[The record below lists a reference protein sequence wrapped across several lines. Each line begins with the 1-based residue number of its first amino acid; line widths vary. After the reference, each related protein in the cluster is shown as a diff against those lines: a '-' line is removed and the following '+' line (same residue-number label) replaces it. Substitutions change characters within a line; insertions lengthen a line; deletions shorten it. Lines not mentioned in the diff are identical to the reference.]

1 MKKSGPRFAS
11 PILFIAKASGVLK
24 STQNH
29 SGIACHFRFASRV
42 VFLLALATG
51 SAQAQLV
58 WEKTVHNLRAQPG
71 DEKVEAVFPFRNA
84 GAFPVKITQIQSSC
98 GCTTARSEKELYAP
112 GESGEITGIFKIG
125 GRVGRQNKTITVRT
139 DPPSAKPICLAMV
152 TEISEN
158 VALDR
163 RVVFWSRGEPP
174 EAREIHLKVL
184 QTVPIRIVR
193 ADSSDPRL
201 RATLREIAPGREYL
215 LQVRV
220 ADTSAPLKGEVVLVG
235 DSPAGSPQTFTV
247 RARVK

>member
-1 MKKSGPRFAS
+1 MAAYDVDRLLSTARERLAAAQTAEKDNRVEAETDLMFKVGGKGQWNADAYQERKDKNRPALTINQLDVFSNQVNNEIRQSQPALHIS
-11 PILFIAKASGVLK
+11 PKRDATADTAEVLEGMARAIQYE
-24 STQNH
+24 TDAEL
-29 SGIACHFRFASRV
+29 GYDMASRYAV
-42 VFLLALATG
+42 DSGFG
-51 SAQAQLV
+51 C
-58 WEKTVHNLRAQPG
+58 LR
-71 DEKVEAVFPFRNA
+71 
-84 GAFPVKITQIQSSC
+84 
-98 GCTTARSEKELYAP
+98 
-112 GESGEITGIFKIG
+112 
-125 GRVGRQNKTITVRT
+125 
-139 DPPSAKPICLAMV
+139 MV